1 MPMWILVQTYGHFI
15 NCGKKIS
22 YVFTRK
28 CSFLASK
35 LCKLYILWSYLFCDL
50 CICCKWWYYLFFLP
64 KFTWISFCLIYDFFS
79 LFATSYRFEFCN
91 KLIKQWLPI
100 SLSIWHVFCCCVNLG
115 HEMSV
120 DCGSFRLEFSPFSF
134 GYETQWWLHRRTP
147 KAE

>member
-1 MPMWILVQTYGHFI
+1 MGISLTAEKRYHMFLPENVLFLRV
-15 NCGKKIS
+15 S
-22 YVFTRK
+22 YV
-28 CSFLASK
+28 S
-35 LCKLYILWSYLFCDL
+35 
-50 CICCKWWYYLFFLP
+50 CIYCEVTYFVIYAYVANDDIFLP
-64 KFTWISFCLIYDFFS
+64 KFIWISFCLIYDFFFS
-79 LFATSYRFEFCN
+79 LFATPYRFEFCN